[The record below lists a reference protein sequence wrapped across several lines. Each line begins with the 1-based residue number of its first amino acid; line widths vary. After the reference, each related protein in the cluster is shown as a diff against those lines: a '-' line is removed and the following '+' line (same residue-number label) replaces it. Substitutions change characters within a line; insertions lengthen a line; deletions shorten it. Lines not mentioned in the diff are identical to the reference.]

1 MASPARC
8 SVRSS
13 RRTSRATVRA
23 CRPGNASA
31 ARSSGW
37 LLSTNVASAAASLPC
52 TGDASSV
59 PTPIMTDCSSG
70 SGNVCMA
77 GSGRDVVVYRVDVEI
92 DGLVFPRVEALAV
105 DRTYALLGRNLLR
118 VLVVRLDGP
127 REWLDLRRPR
137 IKT

>member
-1 MASPARC
+1 MRRRFSHAFEPPAPVVP
-8 SVRSS
+8 VRLGAPGGHE
-13 RRTSRATVRA
+13 RAALDGKIDTGADLCGVPERLVIELDLPPIRNVRA
-23 CRPGNASA
+23 VGF
-31 ARSSGW
+31 
-37 LLSTNVASAAASLPC
+37 
-52 TGDASSV
+52 
-59 PTPIMTDCSSG
+59 
-70 SGNVCMA
+70 A
-77 GSGRDVVVYRVDVEI
+77 GSARDVVLYRVDVEI